1 MPDASTGQTTA
12 AVSERGAAA
21 SASPAGPLVAVDN
34 LTIRFP
40 IGRAGFF
47 GNTIQFVHAV
57 EDVSFD
63 IERGETLGLVGESGS
78 GKTTLGRAILRRID
92 PWSGTIRFDGQDI
105 THVTGK
111 QLRQMR
117 RRMQLVFQDPYASL
131 NPRMICFESA
141 YAAESEISPS
151 QRTFG

>member
-12 AVSERGAAA
+12 AVSEPGAAA
-21 SASPAGPLVAVDN
+21 SVSPAVPLVAVDN

-92 PWSGTIRFDGQDI
+92 PWSGTIRSVSY
-105 THVTGK
+105 THLTLPTNREV
-111 QLRQMR
+111 
-117 RRMQLVFQDPYASL
+117 
-131 NPRMICFESA
+131 
-141 YAAESEISPS
+141 
-151 QRTFG
+151 